1 MVGSGGTRTPEA
13 EVRYLARSLK
23 GEMTDIAGFL
33 DGIMDLTERVHEVKL
48 SARGTDRLS
57 AQLGDGSSVEVRV
70 PRVRQALH
78 LVGARAESCASAT
91 LDTEVDA
98 DNVVLR
104 VRT

>member
-1 MVGSGGTRTPEA
+1 
-13 EVRYLARSLK
+13 
-23 GEMTDIAGFL
+23 MTDIAGFL

-48 SARGTDRLS
+48 SARGVDRLA
-57 AQLGDGSSVEVRV
+57 AQLGDGSTVEVRV

-78 LVGARAESCASAT
+78 LVAARAESCPSAT
-91 LDTEVDA
+91 LDTEIGA